1 MLEKNYENAKNNKG
15 VPSHWWLCLFDRK
28 KDTLVRTLNF
38 ASTSCEDFHIYIDR
52 LARFSR
58 HEITQIIF
66 LY

>member
-15 VPSHWWLCLFDRK
+15 VPSHWWWCLFDRK
-28 KDTLVRTLNF
+28 KDNLVRTLNF

-52 LARFSR
+52 LARFRR